1 MPRAH
6 RFFLPGY
13 IYHITHR
20 CHNKDFLLRLKVDRK
35 NWTEWLFEAKQRYQ
49 LSILN
54 YTITSNHIHLLVKE
68 TGNNVIPKS
77 LHLIAGSTAQA
88 YNKRKNRKGAYWED
102 RYHATAVQDSSHF
115 IRCMA
120 YIDLNMVRAGV
131 VNHPSDWEFG
141 GYHEIRQPK
150 SRYKIIDHNQLIHSG
165 GQHTT
170 MPIINRID
178 EEIKTQLQSQGN
190 IDEKKISNSI
200 ALGDDQFIKKYKME
214 LKSRGHSRKINN
226 EGDIN
231 TLNEPKA
238 AYGITTNSLPFQN
251 P

>member
-1 MPRAH
+1 MPRAY

-20 CHNKDFLLRLKVDRK
+20 CHNKDFLLRLKKDRK

-68 TGNNVIPKS
+68 TGNNVIPNS

-102 RYHATAVQDSSHF
+102 RYHATAVQDSGHF

-131 VNHPSDWEFG
+131 VNHPADWEFG
-141 GYHEIRQPK
+141 GYHEIRKPK
-150 SRYKIIDHNQLIHSG
+150 SRYKIIDH
-165 GQHTT
+165 
-170 MPIINRID
+170 D
-178 EEIKTQLQSQGN
+178 
-190 IDEKKISNSI
+190 
-200 ALGDDQFIKKYKME
+200 
-214 LKSRGHSRKINN
+214 
-226 EGDIN
+226 
-231 TLNEPKA
+231 
-238 AYGITTNSLPFQN
+238 
-251 P
+251 